1 MFRGG
6 LSEIS
11 RLAEPGRR
19 AEAMS
24 AFFGAAYLGLGLPV
38 VLIGLLTELISTV
51 AASAWVAGRLAV
63 LIVAVSVIV
72 ARARLAFL
80 AHTGGNGPAHAVRP
94 VPGSRLAGQTA
105 CRPTS
110 VNAARAWLICSAVG
124 GATPAQG

>member
-80 AHTGGNGPAHAVRP
+80 AHTGPATAPHTPSGPSQEAGWLVRP
-94 VPGSRLAGQTA
+94 HAG
-105 CRPTS
+105 RP
-110 VNAARAWLICSAVG
+110 R
-124 GATPAQG
+124 